1 MESDARMFYLTSNTD
16 PKQPAR
22 SESKLQLAADLA
34 GMKRLNELN
43 QRLIGIS
50 SLETALKEI
59 LALAIEFAEADRGNI
74 QLFKLH
80 TSSLH
85 IAAHQGHGQ
94 PFLDHFRRQGCSA
107 VCEAALR
114 AKNRVVVEDILSEP
128 ALERTKDQ
136 EVIKADGIRAVQS
149 TPLVTREGKVIG
161 MMSTHFN
168 KPHRPT
174 AEQFR
179 FLDLV
184 ASIAAEFIERAGVEK
199 ALRESE
205 RKLKNLNH
213 ALERKI
219 EEQTNKLR
227 ELIWAQKRLEEQKQ
241 QEIFRAVLDTQ
252 EAERKRMAESLHNS
266 LGQILYGVKL
276 SLGQLYKANL
286 TDNEKDNLKKT
297 DKLLNDAILESRR
310 ISHQLMPVTLEDFG
324 LKIAVED
331 ICRQLSQDVKF
342 KFQFKGLIRR
352 LDKYVE
358 IAIYRIIQELM
369 MNIVKHSG
377 ASESLVAVEVKKS
390 QLLLLVQDNGKGFS
404 PDAEKTDGIGLK
416 TIRNK
421 VSLLNG
427 NINIVSM
434 PGKGTVININLPVMV
449 AT

>member
-74 QLFKLH
+74 QLFKPH
-80 TSSLH
+80 TNSLH

-107 VCEAALR
+107 VCEAALK
-114 AKNRVVVEDILSEP
+114 AKNRVVVEDILLEP
-128 ALERTKDQ
+128 ALDGTKDQ
-136 EVIKADGIRAVQS
+136 EVIKADGVSAVQS

-161 MMSTHFN
+161 MMSTHFI

-179 FLDLV
+179 FLDLL

-205 RKLKNLNH
+205 RKLKDFNN
-213 ALERKI
+213 ALGRKI
-219 EEQTNKLR
+219 EEQTNKLG
-227 ELIWAQKRLEEQKQ
+227 ELMLAQKQLEEQKQ

-342 KFQFKGLIRR
+342 KFRFKGLIRR

-358 IAIYRIIQELM
+358 IAVYRIIQELM
-369 MNIVKHSG
+369 MNIVKHSA
-377 ASESLVAVEVKKS
+377 ASQSLVAVEVKKS

-404 PDAEKTDGIGLK
+404 PGAEKTDGIGLK

-427 NINIVSM
+427 DINIVSM

-449 AT
+449 ET